1 MIRLACFQIQYLLN
15 VRKIQ
20 LCELLFGFFYICW
33 RLFAMPAKIIAASK
47 GTRRKWKI
55 ITLPTARA
63 HFDSDPVLGFPA
75 IYGSPL
81 LPALIVVVVQKQIKI
96 IRLISVFAYLVS
108 VSLVAAL
115 LSAYYICIWNP
126 RAANITIDTQT
137 VNAERIMMALPT
149 TGGEY
154 VFDSTADGRYAGN
167 VQTTVSIVWRQDRY
181 NVSGPTYTRIW
192 RTPGGLALL
201 CVGVSKTAFFVAI
214 KKWHFLKYI
223 FVYTAYKVWT
233 QTHEW

>member
-1 MIRLACFQIQYLLN
+1 MQRLPHARISILTSFQ
-15 VRKIQ
+15 
-20 LCELLFGFFYICW
+20 GF
-33 RLFAMPAKIIAASK
+33 
-47 GTRRKWKI
+47 
-55 ITLPTARA
+55 LPYGHILR
-63 HFDSDPVLGFPA
+63 A

-81 LPALIVVVVQKQIKI
+81 FPALIVVVVLVQKQIKI

-167 VQTTVSIVWRQDRY
+167 VQTTVYLIRRKDRY
-181 NVSGPTYTRIW
+181 NVSGPTYTRIRRAAGTGDSFMRW
-192 RTPGGLALL
+192 
-201 CVGVSKTAFFVAI
+201 GVSKTAFSQ
-214 KKWHFLKYI
+214 L
-223 FVYTAYKVWT
+223 
-233 QTHEW
+233 